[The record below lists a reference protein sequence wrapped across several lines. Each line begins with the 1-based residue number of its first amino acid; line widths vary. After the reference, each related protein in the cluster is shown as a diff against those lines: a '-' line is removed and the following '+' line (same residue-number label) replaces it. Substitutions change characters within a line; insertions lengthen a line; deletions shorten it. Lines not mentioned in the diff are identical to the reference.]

1 MVDVLETSKENV
13 DVNQIMLNPENP
25 RLGSAIEFGGDPLPQ
40 ETILQNNLQ
49 MLAQGEQGKSDL
61 TTPRGW
67 I

>member
-40 ETILQNNLQ
+40 AVLQIIY
-49 MLAQGEQGKSDL
+49 KC
-61 TTPRGW
+61 
-67 I
+67 